1 MILRSKKIYTFSS
14 SKSLNKSKSEK
25 SQAIP
30 KVRHFCIL
38 CQIELA
44 IAVFYSI
51 LFLNFILRV
60 LLFASTNIVDML

>member
-14 SKSLNKSKSEK
+14 SKSLNKSKSE